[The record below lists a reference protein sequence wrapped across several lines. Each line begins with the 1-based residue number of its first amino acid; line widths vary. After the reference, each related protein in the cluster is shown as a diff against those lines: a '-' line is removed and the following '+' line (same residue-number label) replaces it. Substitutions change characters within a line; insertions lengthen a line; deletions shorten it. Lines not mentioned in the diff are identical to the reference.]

1 MKCIHHGC
9 EAKPLKWPF
18 GLEWHK
24 ALGQSLWHDEVLTKS
39 EYALAL
45 TLQCPECPRKPRK
58 KDNTL
63 VERTK
68 QLYRPGQI
76 AVGQHAHEE
85 ILKRQNCLTRPELF
99 YKARVM
105 PGVAERFKVWLA
117 AGPFQCQAPASVPGS
132 HQMLQKKEQ
141 EVLKVTATQSAANRE
156 SFLQVLLLRCW
167 LRPCS
172 INLYI
177 PRKHCLCL
185 FALCPHHS
193 NSESPGCPKQGQRH
207 SLPFV
212 CLKQRS
218 SLGES

>member
-1 MKCIHHGC
+1 M
-9 EAKPLKWPF
+9 
-18 GLEWHK
+18 
-24 ALGQSLWHDEVLTKS
+24 LTKS

-45 TLQCPECPRKPRK
+45 TLQCPEYPRKPRK
-58 KDNTL
+58 KGNTS
-63 VERTK
+63 VQRTR
-68 QLYRPGQI
+68 QLHRPGQI

-117 AGPFQCQAPASVPGS
+117 AGPFQCQALASVPGS
-132 HQMLQKKEQ
+132 HQMLQKREQ

-172 INLYI
+172 IYLYI
-177 PRKHCLCL
+177 PCKHCLCL
-185 FALCPHHS
+185 LIPY
-193 NSESPGCPKQGQRH
+193 
-207 SLPFV
+207 
-212 CLKQRS
+212 
-218 SLGES
+218 